1 MELRPKAFGGPSHP
15 VVDGELDRASAAA
28 PRPSPAQSTGDDFD
42 RSLRALLAPA
52 TGGLSPAALMLAF
65 ADWALHLAVS
75 PGRRAQ
81 LAEDACRDALRL
93 ADYATH
99 CLTTTAAP
107 WKLVAP
113 QPQDRRFSHAGW
125 AVPPFNLAAQAFLLT
140 ERWWHSAAT
149 GVRGVA
155 RQNEA
160 IVEFTLRQMLD
171 TLSPSNFASSNPA
184 VIEQTLQSGGE
195 NFVYGL
201 QNWLGDLM
209 RVSFG
214 RGIDDA
220 EDFAVGKQV
229 AISPGKVVFRND
241 LIELIQYTPTS
252 AQVRPEPILI
262 VPAWIMKYYI
272 LDLTPQDSL
281 VKFLSDQ
288 GFTVFM
294 ISWRNPTSKDRD
306 ISLEDYRTLGVHAAL
321 DTVSSIMPGR
331 KVHAAGY
338 CLGGTLLA
346 IEAATLSRDHDDRLK
361 SVTLL
366 AAQTDFSDA
375 GELTLFINES
385 QVAFL
390 EDMMWERG
398 VLETSQMAGAF
409 QILRSNDLI
418 WSRVVRDYLMGGRE
432 PLSDLMAWNADA
444 TRMPYRMHSE
454 YLRHLFL
461 DNDLAEGR
469 YLVGGKS
476 IALSDIRTPMFVV
489 GTEWDHVAPWKS
501 THKIHFLSDAEVT
514 YVLTTG
520 GHNAG
525 IVSPLTEQGR
535 HYHVRTKPADAAYVG
550 PDEWLKG
557 AQKVEGSWWPEWSKW
572 LGDRS
577 GPPCPPPKMGLPTA
591 DPAALDDA
599 PGSYVLQH

>member
-1 MELRPKAFGGPSHP
+1 MQLAPKDFGDSTPRKVELK
-15 VVDGELDRASAAA
+15 LDESPAA
-28 PRPSPAQSTGDDFD
+28 PSKPIPAHLDGDNFD

-65 ADWALHLAVS
+65 SDWALHLAVS

-81 LAEDACRDALRL
+81 LVEDAYRDALRV
-93 ADYATH
+93 ANYAAH
-99 CLTTTAAP
+99 CLTTARAP
-107 WKLVAP
+107 WNLITP
-113 QPQDRRFSHAGW
+113 QPQDRRFSNAGW
-125 AVPPFNLAAQAFLLT
+125 AMPPFNLAAQSFLLM

-160 IVEFTLRQMLD
+160 IVEFTLRQLLD
-171 TLSPSNFASSNPA
+171 TLSPSNFAFTNPA

-209 RVSFG
+209 RLSVG

-220 EDFAVGKQV
+220 ENFVVGKQV
-229 AISPGKVVFRND
+229 AISPGKIVFRND
-241 LIELIQYTPTS
+241 LIELIQYTPTT

-272 LDLTPQDSL
+272 LDLTPRDSL
-281 VKFLSDQ
+281 VKFLTDQ

-294 ISWRNPTSKDRD
+294 ISWRNPTSKDRNL
-306 ISLEDYRTLGVHAAL
+306 SLEDYRTLGVHAAL
-321 DTVSSIMPGR
+321 DTVNAIMPGR
-331 KVHAAGY
+331 KVHATGY

-346 IEAATLSRDHDDRLK
+346 IEAAALSRDGDDRLK

-366 AAQTDFSDA
+366 AAQTDFSEA
-375 GELTLFINES
+375 GELSLFINES

-418 WSRVVRDYLMGGRE
+418 WSRIVRDYLMGGRE
-432 PLSDLMAWNADA
+432 PLNDLMSWNADA
-444 TRMPYRMHSE
+444 TRMPYHMHSE

-469 YLVGGKS
+469 YFVGGKAL
-476 IALSDIRTPMFVV
+476 ALSDIRTPIFAV

-501 THKIHFLSDAEVT
+501 THKIHFQSDAEVT

-525 IVSPLTEQGR
+525 IVSPLSEDGR
-535 HYHVRTKPADAAYVG
+535 HYHVQSKPADTAYIG
-550 PDEWLKG
+550 PDEWRKG
-557 AQKVEGSWWPEWSKW
+557 APRVAGSWWPEWSKW
-572 LGDRS
+572 LGGRS
-577 GPPCPPPKMGLPTA
+577 GAPCPPPKMGLPA
-591 DPAALDDA
+591 DDPAKA
-599 PGSYVLQH
+599 